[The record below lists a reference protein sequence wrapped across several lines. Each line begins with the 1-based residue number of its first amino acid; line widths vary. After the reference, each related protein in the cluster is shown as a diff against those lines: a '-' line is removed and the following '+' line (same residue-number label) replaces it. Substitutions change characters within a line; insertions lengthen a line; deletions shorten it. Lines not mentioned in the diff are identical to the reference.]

1 MDRIIKFRGRRI
13 TDGKWVYGFY
23 VGIEDVEGYPRIITD
38 KPPLYSAYEVDPH
51 TVGQDT
57 GLLDKNGKEIW
68 EGDVVI
74 ILDDI
79 KDISTDLKSGQ
90 NYRVVYW
97 DGSYMLSK
105 NKKNIDYLSTAEID
119 CEVIGNIYENP
130 ELLESEV
137 GK

>member
-1 MDRIIKFRGRRI
+1 MTRPIKFRAF
-13 TDGKWVYGFY
+13 DKQHKVMMYEGFY
-23 VGIEDVEGYPRIITD
+23 VDPNGVVSCCND
-38 KPPLYSAYEVDPH
+38 EVGKMHDPNQLEIMQF
-51 TVGQDT
+51 TNLFDQ
-57 GLLDKNGKEIW
+57 NGKEIW